1 MKLYL
6 KYAKSRVI
14 FIRSIKVALLVGTI
28 LAIINHADAIL
39 SGNFYTTNTIQI
51 LLTYLVPYFV
61 ATYGSVE
68 QARHFELEKSEDL

>member
-39 SGNFYTTNTIQI
+39 SGNFNTTNTIQI